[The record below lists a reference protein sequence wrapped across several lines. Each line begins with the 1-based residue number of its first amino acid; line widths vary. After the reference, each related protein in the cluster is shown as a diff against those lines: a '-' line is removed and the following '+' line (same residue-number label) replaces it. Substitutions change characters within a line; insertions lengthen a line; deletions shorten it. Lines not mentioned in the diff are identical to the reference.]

1 MTGHDDQH
9 LSEEQAAQLWQRAAA
24 LQAEA
29 VQAAESAAASEGAK
43 EIVRHEG
50 YQVDHVRQAAIEAGI
65 GAEFLDAALV
75 DMRAE
80 AAVRPKKK
88 AGRFVQLL
96 LGETQDALV
105 ARRVIEAR
113 PEEVLKAMEDVLPK
127 EPYRL
132 QLKEREGDPL
142 NGGLLKF
149 DIGGASMVS
158 VEGFAMAAAYGGFKE
173 VFASLRPLN
182 DGASCELTVRGPIAA
197 SHKVNAATSS
207 VFTGILS
214 AVGGAVG
221 WIGGGAVAAAL
232 MGAGMATGAAAVA
245 GTVVTAG
252 AFFGSGKLSLS
263 GYHWLYRWSL
273 GKGRQGL
280 EDMLSVIAVQA
291 QGGWGLA
298 DREDADKALPGSS
311 EGWALPAPESEG

>member
-1 MTGHDDQH
+1 MPGHDDQH

-29 VQAAESAAASEGAK
+29 AQAAESAAAAEGAK
-43 EIVRHEG
+43 AVVRHEG

-88 AGRFVQLL
+88 TGRLVEIL

-105 ARRVIEAR
+105 ARRVIAAT
-113 PEEVLKAMEDVLPK
+113 PEEVLEAMEDVLPK

-132 QLKEREGDPL
+132 QLKDRQGDPL
-142 NGGLLKF
+142 NGGLLHF
-149 DIGGASMVS
+149 DIGSASMVA

-173 VFASLRPLN
+173 VFASLRPMN
-182 DGASCELTVRGPIAA
+182 DGASCELTVRGPIAG

-214 AVGGAVG
+214 GLGGAVG
-221 WIGGGAVAAAL
+221 WVGGGAAAAAL
-232 MGAGMATGAAAVA
+232 MGAGVATGSAAVA
-245 GTVVTAG
+245 GTAITAA

-263 GYHWLYRWSL
+263 GYHWLYRWSQ
-273 GKGRQGL
+273 GKGTEGL
-280 EDMLSVIAVQA
+280 DGMLAVIAVQA
-291 QGGWGLA
+291 QGGWGLGA
-298 DREDADKALPGSS
+298 DSGSDGSEPDAG
-311 EGWALPAPESEG
+311 GWALPAPETEG